1 MRLMTKILISLGI
14 IYWINLIAAG
24 IVKADYI
31 YDFQAELHPS
41 SMVTIEQAPHFYE
54 MYHLVADG
62 EATVTFT
69 NYDADLVSPYDD
81 GQYSDPYLYLYILE
95 ELDFSNINSFS
106 RAYVLYDEDDD
117 SNEGVGED
125 LYFYLAD
132 VTFTNE
138 LVAMVTSYEPMT
150 TGTVNF
156 NISSN
161 EELNVYAIPEP
172 ATTALIIVSGSI
184 LFLARQKS
192 KH

>member
-1 MRLMTKILISLGI
+1 MKKILL
-14 IYWINLIAAG
+14 LCLMCCAAY
-24 IVKADYI
+24 ADYI
-31 YDFQAELHPS
+31 YDLTATLS
-41 SMVTIEQAPHFYE
+41 TNSMVTIEQAPHFYE

-69 NYDADLVSPYDD
+69 NYDANLVSPTDQ

-117 SNEGVGED
+117 GNEGVGED

-150 TGTVNF
+150 TGTVDF
-156 NISSN
+156 TIESDTA
-161 EELNVYAIPEP
+161 LTVIPEP
-172 ATTALIIVSGSI
+172 VAVGLIVVGGVTLLLSRK
-184 LFLARQKS
+184 RQ
-192 KH
+192 